1 MSKEQVCTYIN
12 TAKQHTYTHTKWELP
27 WRVLT
32 LLRTQWLLTKFWLFH
47 EFQYSL
53 QVICKWP
60 SSNTYTK
67 RCCPDTRL
75 LLRDHL
81 RRHIWRT
88 GWSRFLHLLILT
100 PNTKPGSC
108 LSPDQEEGSEC
119 LLTLLLRP
127 LTIVTCFPFGS
138 FTRLLSLLH
147 TEDPKTLVC
156 SCPCTSLFLVITP
169 RNWLFKLSGPCL
181 RLRDQTTCPQTDAE
195 AYGS

>member
-1 MSKEQVCTYIN
+1 MQYIN

-32 LLRTQWLLTKFWLFH
+32 WLSTQWLLTKFWLFH

-60 SSNTYTK
+60 SSHTYTK
-67 RCCPDTRL
+67 RCCPDTGL

-81 RRHIWRT
+81 RRQIKADLKNRLESISSSAYSHT
-88 GWSRFLHLLILT
+88 
-100 PNTKPGSC
+100 NTKPGSC
-108 LSPDQEEGSEC
+108 WSPDHEEGSEC

-127 LTIVTCFPFGS
+127 FTLVTCFPFKS
-138 FTRLLSLLH
+138 FTRLLSLLY

-156 SCPCTSLFLVITP
+156 SRPCDSLFLVITP
-169 RNWLFKLSGPCL
+169 GNWLLNLSGPCL
-181 RLRDQTTCPQTDAE
+181 RLRDQTTCPSQTDAE
-195 AYGS
+195 AYGSK